1 MAGLRELL
9 KTLLIELR
17 SPGKAKTGT
26 VAEMLKDSPSEF
38 KVVPALGRGAFTS
51 SPGDQTS
58 SSRPRL

>member
-9 KTLLIELR
+9 KTLLTELR
-17 SPGKAKTGT
+17 SPRKAKTGT

-38 KVVPALGRGAFTS
+38 KVVPALGRGAFPS
-51 SPGDQTS
+51 SPGGQTS